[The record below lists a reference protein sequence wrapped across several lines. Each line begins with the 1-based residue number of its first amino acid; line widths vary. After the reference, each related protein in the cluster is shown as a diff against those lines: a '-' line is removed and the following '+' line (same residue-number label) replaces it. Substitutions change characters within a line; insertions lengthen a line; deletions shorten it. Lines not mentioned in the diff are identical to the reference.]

1 MNVYTIV
8 FERIDIGE
16 PSLSIL
22 TRQDNEQAAY
32 AYAETVI
39 AHSPELRVAE
49 IHVRASDACTER
61 ERDHPALQLI
71 SRYGRECAGVDQ

>member
-22 TRQDNEQAAY
+22 TRQDNQQAAY

-49 IHVRASDACTER
+49 IHVRPSDACTAVSYT
-61 ERDHPALQLI
+61 HLTLPTI
-71 SRYGRECAGVDQ
+71 CSV

>member
-8 FERIDIGE
+8 FERLDIGE

-39 AHSPELRVAE
+39 AQSPVLQVAE
-49 IHVRASDACTER
+49 IHVRTSDAYTER
-61 ERDHPALQLI
+61 ERDHHALHLI
-71 SRYGRECAGVDQ
+71 S